1 MGTGKSKR
9 RGLRATNTHF
19 LLWNPKEEKVALV
32 MSGGRGR
39 MPGPQDNNRRELR
52 RPMGGDEEL
61 ARGMGRMDPFGYGQ
75 YGGGRFGMPNQYE
88 PPRPAPNADGWSS
101 GEDFLGWN
109 ESQDPRQDPRFQ
121 QLQQQQQQQQQQH
134 HQQQQQQQHHQNN
147 HRTPAQS
154 RLQYNQQQYQQRQQ
168 QQHWG
173 QPPPNRHPQHNPQWN
188 MSAAEFV
195 PNVSA

>member
-1 MGTGKSKR
+1 MILIFYSNS
-9 RGLRATNTHF
+9 A
-19 LLWNPKEEKVALV
+19 
-32 MSGGRGR
+32 
-39 MPGPQDNNRRELR
+39 GPQDNNRRELR

-121 QLQQQQQQQQQQH
+121 QLQQQQQQQQH

-195 PNVSA
+195 PKYVTHYSSTN

>member
-1 MGTGKSKR
+1 MILIFYSNS
-9 RGLRATNTHF
+9 A
-19 LLWNPKEEKVALV
+19 
-32 MSGGRGR
+32 
-39 MPGPQDNNRRELR
+39 GPQDNNRRELR

-61 ARGMGRMDPFGYGQ
+61 ARGMGRMDPFGYGGQ
-75 YGGGRFGMPNQYE
+75 HGGGRFGMPNQYE

-121 QLQQQQQQQQQQH
+121 QLQQQQQQQQH
-134 HQQQQQQQHHQNN
+134 HQQQQQHHQNN

-173 QPPPNRHPQHNPQWN
+173 QPPPNRHPQHDPRHGNPQWN
-188 MSAAEFV
+188 IGASEFV
-195 PNVSA
+195 PKYVTY